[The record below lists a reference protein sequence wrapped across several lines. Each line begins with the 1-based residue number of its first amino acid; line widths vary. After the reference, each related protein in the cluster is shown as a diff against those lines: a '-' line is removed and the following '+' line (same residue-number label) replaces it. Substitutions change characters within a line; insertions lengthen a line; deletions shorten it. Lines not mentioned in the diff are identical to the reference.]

1 MLFTKQTL
9 PINDT
14 NLFSDLFTDY
24 MNNSE
29 KVKPFFQSHIHQIDY
44 ESYLNNTSFE
54 KIDRTILVEA
64 LKTQSFLVKN
74 TSEFSQKNIDGL
86 LNQTTY
92 TVTTG
97 HQLCLFTGPLYFI
110 YKIANTIN
118 LATTLKLKF
127 PDKNFVPVYW
137 MASEDHDFE
146 EINHVH
152 VFNKK
157 VIWNS
162 SQTGS
167 VGDFNTEGL
176 AEVIAELKTILGDN
190 ENATALITLFE
201 NAYLKHTTLADATRY
216 LVNELFGEYGIV
228 ILDGND
234 KTLKALFKEEFK
246 ADIFENKSVALVN
259 QSIEELAKH
268 YSAQVNPREINVFY
282 KVDGVRE
289 RIERI
294 APERYAVVNTELS
307 FSKDELENMIDTTPE
322 KFSPNVV
329 LRPLYQQKILPNVAY
344 IGGPGELAYWLEFK
358 ALFESYKINFPILM
372 PRNFAM
378 IVDKGTKQ
386 KMEKFDLSIQDLFT
400 EGEVL
405 VKQFIKTQHE
415 DVNLNVIK
423 SQFETIYASLADTVG
438 SIDKSLI
445 ASTEAEKQK
454 TLNGINTIEQKINR
468 AFKQKSETDVNQ
480 LWALKGKLFPNNIPQ
495 ERYDN
500 MSMYYAKYGNSFI
513 TEMIVELTYD
523 LKSFEYTVFIEN

>member
-14 NLFSDLFTDY
+14 DLFSDLFTDY
-24 MNNSE
+24 INDSE
-29 KVKPFFQSHIHQIDY
+29 NVKPFFQSHIYQTDY
-44 ESYLNNTSFE
+44 ESYLNHTSF
-54 KIDRTILVEA
+54 KNVNRTVLVEA
-64 LKTQSFLVKN
+64 LKAQSLLVKN
-74 TSEFSQKNIDGL
+74 TSESSQKNINEL
-86 LNQTTY
+86 SKQTTY

-97 HQLCLFTGPLYFI
+97 HQLCLITGPLYFI
-110 YKIANTIN
+110 YKIASTIN
-118 LATTLKLKF
+118 LATTLNSKY
-127 PDKNFVPVYW
+127 PDKHFVPVYW

-146 EINHVH
+146 EVNHVN

-162 SQTGS
+162 TQTGS
-167 VGDFNTEGL
+167 VGDFKTEGL
-176 AEVIAELKTILGDN
+176 TEVIAELKTILGESDH
-190 ENATALITLFE
+190 AASLITLFE
-201 NAYLKHTTLADATRY
+201 TAYLKHTTLADATRY

-234 KTLKALFKEEFK
+234 KALKALFKEEFK
-246 ADIFENKSVALVN
+246 ADMFENKSVALVN
-259 QSIEELAKH
+259 QSIMDLSKH

-282 KVDGVRE
+282 KADGIRE

-294 APERYAVVNTELS
+294 AGERYTVVNTELS
-307 FSKDELENMIDTTPE
+307 FSKAELENLIETTPE
-322 KFSPNVV
+322 KLSPNVV
-329 LRPLYQQKILPNVAY
+329 LRPLYQQKILPNIAY

-386 KMEKFDLSIQDLFT
+386 KMQKFDLAIQDLFS
-400 EGEVL
+400 EGELL

-423 SQFETIYASLADTVG
+423 SQFENIYASLSDTVG

-454 TLNGINTIEQKINR
+454 TLNGIHTIEQKINR
-468 AFKQKSETDVNQ
+468 AFKQKSETNVNQ

-500 MSMYYAKYGNSFI
+500 VSMYYAKYGKNFI
-513 TEMIVELTYD
+513 TEMITELTYD
-523 LKSFEYTVFIEN
+523 LNSFEYIVLTEN

>member
-9 PINDT
+9 PIKNT

-24 MNNSE
+24 ISASE
-29 KVKPFFQSHIHQIDY
+29 KVKPFFKSHIFQTDV

-54 KIDRTILVEA
+54 NVERTVLVEA
-64 LKTQSFLVKN
+64 LKAQSLLVNN
-74 TSEFSQKNIDGL
+74 TSEFSQKNINEL
-86 LNQTTY
+86 SKKTTY

-110 YKIANTIN
+110 YKIASTIN
-118 LATTLKLKF
+118 LATTLKSKF
-127 PDKNFVPVYW
+127 PDKHFVPVYW

-146 EINHVH
+146 EVNHVNI
-152 VFNKK
+152 FNKK

-176 AEVIAELKTILGDN
+176 AEVIAELKTILGEND
-190 ENATALITLFE
+190 NATSLIALFE
-201 NAYLKHTTLADATRY
+201 TVYLKHTTLADATRY
-216 LVNELFGEYGIV
+216 LVNELFGEYGLV

-234 KTLKALFKEEFK
+234 KELKALFKEEFK
-246 ADIFENKSVALVN
+246 ADVFENKSVALVN
-259 QSIEELAKH
+259 QSITELSKN

-282 KVDGVRE
+282 KTNGIRE
-289 RIERI
+289 RIECI
-294 APERYAVVNTELS
+294 ASERYTVVNTKLS
-307 FSKDELENMIDTTPE
+307 FSKTELENIIENTPE
-322 KFSPNVV
+322 KLSPNVV
-329 LRPLYQQKILPNVAY
+329 LRPLYQQKILPNIAY

-386 KMEKFDLSIQDLFT
+386 KMQKFDLAIQDLFS

-423 SQFETIYASLADTVG
+423 SQFETIYASLTDTVG

-454 TLNGINTIEQKINR
+454 TLNGIHTIEQKINR

-480 LWALKGKLFPNNIPQ
+480 IWALKGKLFPNNIPQ

-500 MSMYYAKYGNSFI
+500 MSMYYAKHGKNFI
-513 TEMIVELTYD
+513 SDMIAELTYD
-523 LKSFEYTVFIEN
+523 LNSFEYIVFTEN

>member
-9 PINDT
+9 PIKDT

-24 MNNSE
+24 INHSE
-29 KVKPFFQSHIHQIDY
+29 KVKPFFQSHIFQTDF
-44 ESYLNNTSFE
+44 ESYLKNTSFE
-54 KIDRTILVEA
+54 NIDRTILVDA
-64 LKTQSFLVKN
+64 LKDQSLLVRN
-74 TSEFSQKNIDGL
+74 TSELSLKNINEL
-86 LNQTTY
+86 LKQTTY

-110 YKIANTIN
+110 YKIASTIN
-118 LATTLKLKF
+118 LATTLKSKF

-146 EINHVH
+146 EINHVN

-162 SQTGS
+162 SQAGS
-167 VGDFNTEGL
+167 VGDFNTEAL
-176 AEVIAELKTILGDN
+176 AEVITELKTILGESDN
-190 ENATALITLFE
+190 AKLLIALFE
-201 NAYLKHTTLADATRY
+201 TAYLKHTTLSDATRY

-234 KTLKALFKEEFK
+234 KALKALFKEEFK

-259 QSIEELAKH
+259 QSITELSKH
-268 YSAQVNPREINVFY
+268 YSAQVNPRDINVFY
-282 KVDGVRE
+282 KADGVRE

-294 APERYAVVNTELS
+294 APERYTVVNTDLS
-307 FSKDELENMIDTTPE
+307 FSKAELEIMIDTTPE
-322 KFSPNVV
+322 KLSPNVV
-329 LRPLYQQKILPNVAY
+329 LRPLYQQKILPNIAY

-358 ALFESYKINFPILM
+358 TLFESYKINFPILM

-378 IVDKGTKQ
+378 IIDKGTKQ
-386 KMEKFDLSIQDLFT
+386 KVQKFDLSIQDLFG

-423 SQFETIYASLADTVG
+423 SQFETIYASLTDTVG

-454 TLNGINTIEQKINR
+454 TLNGIHTIEQKINR

-500 MSMYYAKYGNSFI
+500 MSMYYAKYGRSFI
-513 TEMIVELTYD
+513 TEMIAELSYD
-523 LKSFEYTVFIEN
+523 LNSFEYIVFTEN

>member
-9 PINDT
+9 PIKDT
-14 NLFSDLFTDY
+14 HLFSDLFTDY
-24 MNNSE
+24 INDSE
-29 KVKPFFQSHIHQIDY
+29 KVKSFFQSHIHQTDF
-44 ESYLNNTSFE
+44 ESYLKEMSFE
-54 KIDRTILVEA
+54 NVDRTVLVEA
-64 LKTQSFLVKN
+64 LKAQSLLVKN
-74 TSEFSQKNIDGL
+74 MSTLSKNNINAL
-86 LNQTTY
+86 SKQTTY

-110 YKIANTIN
+110 YKIVSTIN
-118 LATTLKLKF
+118 LATTLKSKF
-127 PDKNFVPVYW
+127 PDKDFVPVYW

-146 EINHVH
+146 EINHVN

-157 VIWNS
+157 VIWNN

-167 VGDFNTEGL
+167 VGDFNTEDL
-176 AEVIAELKTILGDN
+176 AEVISELKTILGESDN
-190 ENATALITLFE
+190 AKSLIALFE
-201 NAYLKHTTLADATRY
+201 TAYLKHTTLAEATRY

-228 ILDGND
+228 VLDGND
-234 KTLKALFKEEFK
+234 KSLKALFKEEFK
-246 ADIFENKSVALVN
+246 ADIFENKSAALVN
-259 QSIEELAKH
+259 QSITELSKH

-282 KVDGVRE
+282 KTDGVRE

-307 FSKDELENMIDTTPE
+307 FSKAELENMIDTTPE
-322 KFSPNVV
+322 KLSPNVV
-329 LRPLYQQKILPNVAY
+329 LRPLYQQKILPNIAY

-386 KMEKFDLSIQDLFT
+386 KMQKFNLSIQDLFS

-405 VKQFIKTQHE
+405 VKQLIKTQHE

-454 TLNGINTIEQKINR
+454 ALNGIHTIEQKINR

-495 ERYDN
+495 ERYDT
-500 MSMYYAKYGNSFI
+500 MSMYYAKYGKHFI
-513 TEMIVELTYD
+513 SEMMAELTYD
-523 LKSFEYTVFIEN
+523 LNSFEYTVFTEN

>member
-9 PINDT
+9 PIKET
-14 NLFSDLFTDY
+14 NLFTDLFTDY
-24 MNNSE
+24 INDSE
-29 KVKPFFQSHIHQIDY
+29 KVKPFFQSHIYQTDF
-44 ESYLNNTSFE
+44 ETYLNGTSFE
-54 KIDRTILVEA
+54 KTDRTVLVDA
-64 LKTQSFLVKN
+64 LKAQSLLVKN
-74 TSEFSQKNIDGL
+74 TGELSQKNIDTL
-86 LNQTTY
+86 TKQTTY

-110 YKIANTIN
+110 YKIASVIN
-118 LATTLKLKF
+118 LATILKSKF
-127 PDKNFVPVYW
+127 PDKDFVPVYW

-146 EINHVH
+146 EINHVN

-167 VGDFNTEGL
+167 VGDFSTEGL
-176 AEVIAELKTILGDN
+176 AEVIAELKTILG
-190 ENATALITLFE
+190 ENDTATSLITLFE
-201 NAYLKHTTLADATRY
+201 TAYLKHTTLADATRY
-216 LVNELFGEYGIV
+216 LVNELFGEFGIV

-234 KTLKALFKEEFK
+234 KALKALFKEEFK
-246 ADIFENKSVALVN
+246 ADMFENKSVALVN
-259 QSIEELAKH
+259 QSIKELSKH

-282 KVDGVRE
+282 KTDGIRE
-289 RIERI
+289 RIECV

-307 FSKDELENMIDTTPE
+307 FSKAELENMIETTPE

-329 LRPLYQQKILPNVAY
+329 LRPLYQQKILPNIAY
-344 IGGPGELAYWLEFK
+344 VGGPGELAYWLEFK

-386 KMEKFDLSIQDLFT
+386 KMQKFDLSFQDLFS
-400 EGEVL
+400 EGDVL

-415 DVNLNVIK
+415 DVNLNIIK
-423 SQFETIYASLADTVG
+423 SQFETIYASLSDTVG

-454 TLNGINTIEQKINR
+454 TLNGIHTIEQKINR
-468 AFKQKSETDVNQ
+468 AFKQKSETDINQ

-500 MSMYYAKYGNSFI
+500 MSMYYVKYGKNFI
-513 TEMIVELTYD
+513 TEMITELVYD
-523 LKSFEYTVFIEN
+523 LNNFEYNVFTEN

>member
-9 PINDT
+9 PIKDT

-24 MNNSE
+24 INDSE
-29 KVKPFFQSHIHQIDY
+29 KVKPFFHSHIYQTDF
-44 ESYLNNTSFE
+44 ESYLNSTSFE
-54 KIDRTILVEA
+54 NIDRPILVNA
-64 LKTQSFLVKN
+64 LKAQSLLVNN
-74 TSEFSQKNIDGL
+74 TNKHSQKNIDEL
-86 LNQTTY
+86 LKETTY

-110 YKIANTIN
+110 YKIASTIN
-118 LATTLKLKF
+118 LATTLKSKF

-146 EINHVH
+146 EINHVN

-176 AEVIAELKTILGDN
+176 AEVIAELKTILGENDN
-190 ENATALITLFE
+190 TKSLITLFE
-201 NAYLKHTTLADATRY
+201 TAYLKHTTLADATRY

-234 KTLKALFKEEFK
+234 KVLKALFKEEFK
-246 ADIFENKSVALVN
+246 SDIFENKSVALVN
-259 QSIEELAKH
+259 QSITELSKH
-268 YSAQVNPREINVFY
+268 YSAQVNPRDINVFY
-282 KVDGVRE
+282 KAAGVRE

-294 APERYAVVNTELS
+294 APECYAVVNTELS
-307 FSKDELENMIDTTPE
+307 FTKAELDNMIETTPE
-322 KFSPNVV
+322 KLSPNVV
-329 LRPLYQQKILPNVAY
+329 LRPLYQQKILPNIAY

-358 ALFESYKINFPILM
+358 SLFESYKINFPILM

-378 IVDKGTKQ
+378 IVDKGSKQ
-386 KMEKFDLSIQDLFT
+386 KMQKFDLSILDLFS

-423 SQFETIYASLADTVG
+423 SQFETIYASLTDTVG

-500 MSMYYAKYGNSFI
+500 MSMYYAKYGKNFI
-513 TEMIVELTYD
+513 TEMITELTYD
-523 LKSFEYTVFIEN
+523 LNSFEYIVFTED

>member
-9 PINDT
+9 PIKDT

-24 MNNSE
+24 ISNSE

-54 KIDRTILVEA
+54 NVNRTVLVEA
-64 LKTQSFLVKN
+64 LKAQSLLVKN
-74 TSEFSQKNIDGL
+74 TSEFSQKNIDEL
-86 LNQTTY
+86 SKQTTY

-110 YKIANTIN
+110 YKIASTIN
-118 LATTLKLKF
+118 LATTLKSKF

-137 MASEDHDFE
+137 IASEDHDFE
-146 EINHVH
+146 EVNHVH

-157 VIWNS
+157 ISWNS

-167 VGDFNTEGL
+167 VGDFKTEGL
-176 AEVIAELKTILGDN
+176 AEVIIELKTILGDN
-190 ENATALITLFE
+190 ENATALIALFE
-201 NAYLKHTTLADATRY
+201 RAYLKHTTLADATRY

-234 KTLKALFKEEFK
+234 KVLKALFKKEFK
-246 ADIFENKSVALVN
+246 ADIFENKSVGLVN
-259 QSIEELAKH
+259 QSLEELSKH
-268 YSAQVNPREINVFY
+268 YTVQVNPREINVFY
-282 KVDGVRE
+282 KADGVRE
-289 RIERI
+289 RIERV
-294 APERYAVVNTELS
+294 APEHYAVVNTELS
-307 FSKDELENMIDTTPE
+307 FSKAELENMIETTPE
-322 KFSPNVV
+322 KLSPNVV
-329 LRPLYQQKILPNVAY
+329 LRPLYQQKILPNIAY

-358 ALFESYKINFPILM
+358 VLFESYKINSPILM

-386 KMEKFDLSIQDLFT
+386 KMQKFDLSIQDLFS

-454 TLNGINTIEQKINR
+454 TLNGIHAIEQKINR

-500 MSMYYAKYGNSFI
+500 MSMYYAKYGKNFI
-513 TEMIVELTYD
+513 TEMIAALNYD
-523 LKSFEYTVFIEN
+523 LNSFEYIVFTEN